1 MIHHITNNVV
11 TNFTANITLCMGAA
25 PVMAQSIDE
34 SAEMVGFA
42 GTLLLNIGTLD
53 PAQVESML
61 AAGRRANEVPVPVLL
76 DPVGAGATALRT
88 ESARRIM
95 REIDVAVV
103 RGNAGEI
110 LTLAGEEGGV
120 RGVDSTA
127 SGADR
132 AETFRRLAES
142 LGTVVAVTGEEDLVT
157 DGSRSAR
164 IANGHPIMG
173 KVTGTGCGASTA
185 VACFMAVC
193 DDPFLASAAG
203 LACYGIAGERAAES
217 AAGPG
222 TFVPAFL
229 DALAALSQS
238 TVLSQCSLSG

>member
-25 PVMAQSIDE
+25 PVMAPAIDE

-42 GTLLLNIGTLD
+42 GALLLNIGTLD
-53 PAQVESML
+53 PPQIESML
-61 AAGRRANEVPVPVLL
+61 AAGRRANEVSVPVLL

-103 RGNAGEI
+103 RGNTGEV

-132 AETFRRLAES
+132 AETFRKLAVD
-142 LGTVVAVTGEEDLVT
+142 LGAVVGVTGEEDLVT
-157 DGSRSAR
+157 DGTRTVR
-164 IANGHPIMG
+164 LTNGHPLMG
-173 KVTGTGCGASTA
+173 TVTGTGCGASTA
-185 VACFMAVC
+185 VACFLAASE
-193 DDPFLASAAG
+193 DPLLAAAAG
-203 LACYGIAGERAAES
+203 LACYGIAGEVAAEVAS
-217 AAGPG
+217 GPG

-229 DALAALSQS
+229 DALAALDQS
-238 TVLSQCSLSG
+238 MVLSRCRLSE

>member
-11 TNFTANITLCMGAA
+11 TNLTANITLCMGAA
-25 PVMAQSIDE
+25 PVMAPSIDE

-53 PAQVESML
+53 PPQIESML
-61 AAGRRANEVPVPVLL
+61 TAGRRANEISVPVLL

-88 ESARRIM
+88 ASARRIM
-95 REIDVAVV
+95 GEIDVAVV

-142 LGTVVAVTGEEDLVT
+142 LGTVVAVTGEEDLVS
-157 DGSRSAR
+157 DGTRSVL

-173 KVTGTGCGASTA
+173 TVTGTGCGASTA

-193 DDPFLASAAG
+193 DDPFLAAAAG
-203 LACYGIAGERAAES
+203 LACYGIAGERAAQG

-238 TVLSQCSLSG
+238 QVHSGCRLSD